1 MKNKNKMKTSKN
13 MRVCCLLALCS
24 VCFCGCSFAQK
35 TVVSKSVVCVSD
47 YDANISSTE
56 LDKVWNSG
64 YKYIFSMPDSARLV
78 TYQTL
83 QKLLATPAYTPGNTL
98 VLCSDQTY
106 ELTKDAC
113 NGNAT
118 VSKALGSSLS
128 PKGMKIKEYKVEK
141 PSSKE
146 YDYKFSLTTEH

>member
-1 MKNKNKMKTSKN
+1 MKTSKN

-83 QKLLATPAYTPGNTL
+83 CWFLSMDPRCISDAIRLSMLGL
-98 VLCSDQTY
+98 SIRSVDGMELC
-106 ELTKDAC
+106 
-113 NGNAT
+113 G
-118 VSKALGSSLS
+118 G
-128 PKGMKIKEYKVEK
+128 G
-141 PSSKE
+141 
-146 YDYKFSLTTEH
+146 